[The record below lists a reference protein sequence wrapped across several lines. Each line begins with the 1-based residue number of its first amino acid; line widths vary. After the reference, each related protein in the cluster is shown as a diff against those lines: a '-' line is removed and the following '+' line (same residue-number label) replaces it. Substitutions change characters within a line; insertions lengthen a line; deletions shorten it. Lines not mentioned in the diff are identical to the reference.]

1 MGEYEMYIEM
11 NDKVNLYVKQS
22 GQGIPCIFVHGGP
35 GEGSLDFEV
44 LGGNALEGFM
54 NMIYFDQRGSA
65 RSEGDE
71 ETDYSIDRLVE
82 DMEEIRMKLGIS
94 KWIVMAHSF
103 GGIIATNYAHKYE
116 EFIDKLILLNV
127 SLSMEDSFKSQIYY
141 GAKLLSEYELKTIDA
156 KSDMEKW
163 QQIVTILIKKDIFYK
178 LQYEEYDNFIKLREV
193 SNTIDSFNAT
203 MANQGLSNKEY
214 FKSCFDLA
222 KKITVP
228 VLVVTGDEDY
238 AVGPDHHKNFM
249 FPNMKT
255 KILSGKHMLYIEN
268 KMEIKSVIEA
278 FIKS

>member
-1 MGEYEMYIEM
+1 MYLEMI
-11 NDKVNLYVKQS
+11 DKVNLYVKKS

-44 LGGNALEGFM
+44 LGGNDLEDFM

-94 KWIVMAHSF
+94 KWIVMAHSS
-103 GGIIATNYAHKYE
+103 GGIIATNYAYKYG

-141 GAKLLSEYELKTIDA
+141 GAKLLTEYELKSIDA
-156 KSDMEKW
+156 KSYMEKW

-214 FKSCFDLA
+214 FKSYFDLT
-222 KKITVP
+222 KKITVH

-255 KILSGKHMLYIEN
+255 KILSGKHMLYMEN

-278 FIKS
+278 FVKS

>member
-1 MGEYEMYIEM
+1 MYLEMS
-11 NDKVNLYVKQS
+11 DKVNLHVKKS

-103 GGIIATNYAHKYE
+103 GGIIATNYAHKYG
-116 EFIDKLILLNV
+116 EFIDKLVLLNV

-214 FKSCFDLA
+214 FKSYFDLT

-255 KILSGKHMLYIEN
+255 KILSGKHMLYMEN

-278 FIKS
+278 FVKS

>member
-1 MGEYEMYIEM
+1 MYLEMI
-11 NDKVNLYVKQS
+11 DKVNLYVKKS

-82 DMEEIRMKLGIS
+82 DMEEIRRKLGIS

-103 GGIIATNYAHKYE
+103 GGIIATNYAHKHG

-156 KSDMEKW
+156 KYDMEKW

-214 FKSCFDLA
+214 FKSYFDTT
-222 KKITVP
+222 KEITVP
-228 VLVVTGDEDY
+228 VLVIAGDEDY

-255 KILSGKHMLYIEN
+255 KILSGKHMLYMEN
-268 KMEIKSVIEA
+268 QEEVKSVIEA

>member
-1 MGEYEMYIEM
+1 MYLEMI
-11 NDKVNLYVKQS
+11 DKVNLYVKQS

-103 GGIIATNYAHKYE
+103 GGIIATNYAHKYG
-116 EFIDKLILLNV
+116 EFIDKLVLLNV
-127 SLSMEDSFKSQIYY
+127 SLSMKDSFKSQIYY

-214 FKSCFDLA
+214 FKSCFDLT

-238 AVGPDHHKNFM
+238 AVGLDHHKNFM

-255 KILSGKHMLYIEN
+255 KILSGKHMLYMEN
-268 KMEIKSVIEA
+268 KMEIKSVIET
-278 FIKS
+278 FVKS

>member
-1 MGEYEMYIEM
+1 MYLEM
-11 NDKVNLYVKQS
+11 NDKVNLYIKQS
-22 GQGIPCIFVHGGP
+22 GHGVPCIFVHGGP

-44 LGGNALEGFM
+44 LGGNTLEDFM
-54 NMIYFDQRGSA
+54 SIVYFDQRGSA

-82 DMEEIRMKLGIS
+82 DLEEIRMKLGIS

>member
-1 MGEYEMYIEM
+1 MYLEMS
-11 NDKVNLYVKQS
+11 DKVNLHVKKS

-103 GGIIATNYAHKYE
+103 GGIIATNYAHKYG
-116 EFIDKLILLNV
+116 EFIDKLVLLNV

-214 FKSCFDLA
+214 FKSYFDLT

-238 AVGPDHHKNFM
+238 DVGPDHHKNFM

-255 KILSGKHMLYIEN
+255 KILSGKHMLYMEK

-278 FIKS
+278 FVKS

>member
-1 MGEYEMYIEM
+1 MGEYEMYLEM
-11 NDKVNLYVKQS
+11 NDKVNLYIKQS
-22 GQGIPCIFVHGGP
+22 GHGIPCIFVHGGP

-103 GGIIATNYAHKYE
+103 GGIIATNYAHKYG

-178 LQYEEYDNFIKLREV
+178 LQYEEYDNFVKLREV

-249 FPNMKT
+249 FPNMRT
-255 KILSGKHMLYIEN
+255 KILSGKHMLYMEN

>member
-1 MGEYEMYIEM
+1 MYLEMI
-11 NDKVNLYVKQS
+11 DKVNLYVKQS
-22 GQGIPCIFVHGGP
+22 GKGIPCIFVHGGP

-82 DMEEIRMKLGIS
+82 DMEEIRRELGIS

-103 GGIIATNYAHKYE
+103 GGIIATNYAHKYG

-163 QQIVTILIKKDIFYK
+163 QQIVTILIKKDILYK
-178 LQYEEYDNFIKLREV
+178 LQYEEYDDFIKLREV

-222 KKITVP
+222 KKITAP

-255 KILSGKHMLYIEN
+255 KILSGKHMLYMEN
-268 KMEIKSVIEA
+268 KMEVKSVIEA

>member
-1 MGEYEMYIEM
+1 MYLEMS
-11 NDKVNLYVKQS
+11 DKVNLHVKKS

-103 GGIIATNYAHKYE
+103 GGIIATNYAHKYG
-116 EFIDKLILLNV
+116 EFIDKLVLLNV
-127 SLSMEDSFKSQIYY
+127 SLSMEDSFKSQIYH
-141 GAKLLSEYELKTIDA
+141 GSKLLSEDELKTIDA

-214 FKSCFDLA
+214 FKSCFDLT

-255 KILSGKHMLYIEN
+255 KIISGKHMLYMEN

-278 FIKS
+278 FVKS

>member
-1 MGEYEMYIEM
+1 MYIEM

>member
-1 MGEYEMYIEM
+1 MYLEMG
-11 NDKVNLYVKQS
+11 DKVNLHVKKS

-103 GGIIATNYAHKYE
+103 GGIIATNYAHKYG
-116 EFIDKLILLNV
+116 EFIDKLVLLNV

-214 FKSCFDLA
+214 FKSCFDLT

-255 KILSGKHMLYIEN
+255 KILSGKHMLYMEN

-278 FIKS
+278 FVKS

>member
-1 MGEYEMYIEM
+1 MYLEMS
-11 NDKVNLYVKQS
+11 DKVNLHVKKS

-103 GGIIATNYAHKYE
+103 GGIIATNYAHKYG
-116 EFIDKLILLNV
+116 EFIDKLVLLNV

-214 FKSCFDLA
+214 FKSCFDLT

-255 KILSGKHMLYIEN
+255 KILSGKHMLYMEN

-278 FIKS
+278 FVKS

>member
-1 MGEYEMYIEM
+1 MYLEMI
-11 NDKVNLYVKQS
+11 DKVNLYVKQS
-22 GQGIPCIFVHGGP
+22 GKGIPCIFVHGGP

-44 LGGNALEGFM
+44 LGGNTLEGFM

-82 DMEEIRMKLGIS
+82 DMEEIRRELGIS

-103 GGIIATNYAHKYE
+103 GGIIATNYAHKYG

-163 QQIVTILIKKDIFYK
+163 QQIVTILIKKDILYK
-178 LQYEEYDNFIKLREV
+178 LQYEEYDDFIKLREV

-222 KKITVP
+222 KKITAP

-255 KILSGKHMLYIEN
+255 KILSGKHMLYMEN
-268 KMEIKSVIEA
+268 KMEVKSVIEA